1 MASSSTT
8 FNAVSTRKNETDYPL
23 FVDICKLSE
32 LDLKIYLNE
41 ILCSFY
47 PNAVQ
52 NADGYLYAKGNMPVL
67 LTAHMDTVHKEL
79 VKDFF
84 EHKTDTGKTIISSP
98 QGIGGDDRC
107 GVYMILRILCST
119 DFRPSILFCEQEE
132 VGGIG
137 SSKFCKSEYID
148 DLKSMKFL
156 IELDRAHAYD
166 AVYYDDGNTE
176 FHEWLEDQ
184 TGYQE
189 AWGSFSDISNLS
201 PACRVSSVN
210 LSCGYYNAH
219 TTNEFV
225 VIEEMFDTTETV
237 KYLLDKVTKDGEEL
251 KQFKYKE
258 NIYSFS
264 RYYNQKWDYGNLY
277 NTGYWR
283 DYYYPQTTAAPAAP
297 EKTGYLEVTYYDASN
312 SQYLTWAKEVTNEDS
327 GWVEFFFNHTDV
339 CMDMISDYDYYEI

>member
-1 MASSSTT
+1 MAKT
-8 FNAVSTRKNETDYPL
+8 FNAVSTRKNETEYPL

-32 LDLKIYLNE
+32 IDLKTYLNE
-41 ILCSFY
+41 VLRSFY
-47 PNAVQ
+47 PDTVQ
-52 NADGYLYAKGNMPVL
+52 NADGYLYAKGNIPVL

-79 VKDFF
+79 IKDFF
-84 EHKTDTGKTIISSP
+84 EHKTDQGNTIISSP

-107 GVYMILRILCST
+107 GVYMILRILAST
-119 DFRPSILFCEQEE
+119 ELRPSILFCEDEE
-132 VGGIG
+132 IGGIG

-156 IELDRAHAYD
+156 IELDRANAYD
-166 AVYYDDGNTE
+166 AVYYNDGNTE
-176 FHEWLEDQ
+176 FHDWLEDQ

-201 PACRVSSVN
+201 PACEVSSVN

-225 VIEEMFDTTETV
+225 VMEEMFETIEMV
-237 KYLLDKVTKDGEEL
+237 KYLLDKVTKSGEEL
-251 KQFKYKE
+251 KQFKYVE

-264 RYYNQKWDYGNLY
+264 RYYNHGWSENF
-277 NTGYWR
+277 WR
-283 DYYYPQTTAAPAAP
+283 DYYYPQTTAVSAAS
-297 EKTGYLEVTYYDASN
+297 KRSGYLEITYYDALN
-312 SQYLTWAKEVTNEDS
+312 NKYQTWAKEVENEDS
-327 GWVEFFFNHTDV
+327 GWVEFFFDHTDV